1 MRETSEKQTEESRAR
16 KKEWENEIKQAN
28 IQLDTTKREL
38 EEQLHIRSKQFEDER
53 IAREQ
58 IEASLQKEE
67 KKRVSQKIIYLFFFK
82 FKYLTV
88 LTYFI
93 FFFKYFQAALKR
105 HLKNKL
111 KDQMKSF
118 EKERNEM
125 SKKYEEALIAARE
138 EKQKSQF
145 KDSVESRRARDEIM
159 SLASGQN
166 SDVAVKKLE
175 KELAKM
181 KTQLELQRQQTQD
194 ERKKVSDLKEVVQ
207 MRESGGLHLSN
218 MNNNHHNNHHHQ
230 QQQNNQNNAVHLT
243 PRHEK
248 MQKMHIQHEVE
259 REQHHERVRQ
269 ERERQKAELRERLE
283 RKKQRPSTTSVAPGH
298 RPSPVASAWGDS
310 SGERKN
316 GDQKGSGGRSKGER
330 SNYNS
335 GESRQIQVRS
345 KRAVVDFTCEDEF

>member
-1 MRETSEKQTEESRAR
+1 MFNTIFTIIVVIIVRIIFICSFFFQCVLSNHTFQTNPNSST
-16 KKEWENEIKQAN
+16 N
-28 IQLDTTKREL
+28 L
-38 EEQLHIRSKQFEDER
+38 SKLFNY
-53 IAREQ
+53 IAP
-58 IEASLQKEE
+58 ASLL
-67 KKRVSQKIIYLFFFK
+67 Y
-82 FKYLTV
+82 T
-88 LTYFI
+88 
-93 FFFKYFQAALKR
+93 ALKR

-125 SKKYEEALIAARE
+125 SKKYEEALVAARE
-138 EKQKSQF
+138 EKQKSQS
-145 KDSVESRRARDEIM
+145 KDSAESRRARNEIM
-159 SLASGQN
+159 ALASGQN

-181 KTQLELQRQQTQD
+181 RTQLELQRQHTQD

-207 MRESGGLHLSN
+207 MRESGGLNLSN
-218 MNNNHHNNHHHQ
+218 MNNNHHQQ
-230 QQQNNQNNAVHLT
+230 QQQNNQNAVHLT

-298 RPSPVASAWGDS
+298 RPSPVASAWGDD

-316 GDQKGSGGRSKGER
+316 GTDQKGSGGRSNGER